1 MIGRAAYDNPYL
13 LATVDRDIYGEDRM
27 PPTRSEIVASM
38 LPYIDHWVHQGLKL
52 HSISRHLLNLF
63 SGQPRNKA
71 WKRYISENSCLPGAG
86 INIIETA
93 LEKMS
98 LGEDRT

>member
-1 MIGRAAYDNPYL
+1 MQLTITPIF
-13 LATVDRDIYGEDRM
+13 LATVDRDIYGEDLS
-27 PPTRSEIVASM
+27 PPTRSEIVARM

-86 INIIETA
+86 TKIIETA
-93 LEKMS
+93 LEKM
-98 LGEDRT
+98 LPGND